1 MTRVM
6 LAPPPIL
13 KQSGGAVWPSGCDAT
28 LPRPRLIFAGVRPHP
43 VLMRVPG
50 LLEPIPASAHQRRG
64 ETGQIP
70 SPSHTHTRRSFT
82 HTYRLQ
88 ASFREHASVT
98 HVINTTLSLELNIR
112 PQAGGTPLDN
122 PRPPVTQC
130 GGITSDLGYS
140 FFSELFLFK

>member
-28 LPRPRLIFAGVRPHP
+28 LPRPRLIFAAVRPHP

-70 SPSHTHTRRSFT
+70 SPSHTHTHAAHS
-82 HTYRLQ
+82 HTLTGSRHL
-88 ASFREHASVT
+88 SE
-98 HVINTTLSLELNIR
+98 NTRVLRT
-112 PQAGGTPLDN
+112 
-122 PRPPVTQC
+122 
-130 GGITSDLGYS
+130 
-140 FFSELFLFK
+140 